1 MRMVKEMDSV
11 LRFIVSSIGFAVGYG
26 IIEHFFCKKE

>member
-1 MRMVKEMDSV
+1 MDSV

-26 IIEHFFCKKE
+26 IIEHFFGKKE